1 MRASH
6 TAAFRQSLSSR
17 GQYIPAMS
25 QNPTGS
31 AEWSHADIRFPLEV
45 PGISAISSNNFG
57 IAAYHKA
64 SKEVYSALERL
75 STGKKIN
82 RAADDP
88 SGFIAVTQLK
98 VRSKELHTKIDVIDQ
113 QIAGQGA
120 LDGGVATLNEQV
132 LSLQSLVLQSANTG
146 AITKDEVNANQIQ
159 VNAILDS
166 IDYLSNT
173 TFFKGNQILS
183 GENTNTLGSWN
194 ITITDKDGNQTTK
207 SVSLKDLREGGLLS
221 LSGDHL
227 DAAQDVVKAAVS
239 ALTTQRAGIGNN
251 IRTLQSN
258 QRLALSELESTE
270 QARSDLEDTDFA
282 AEASNLIHG
291 QTQQQ
296 AAIFVA
302 HYFDQQRAE
311 QTLALLKPL
320 ANSAA

>member
-1 MRASH
+1 M
-6 TAAFRQSLSSR
+6 
-17 GQYIPAMS
+17 
-25 QNPTGS
+25 
-31 AEWSHADIRFPLEV
+31 

-64 SKEVYSALERL
+64 SSEVYTALERL

-120 LDGGVATLNEQV
+120 LDGGISTLADQV

-146 AITKDEVNANQIQ
+146 AITKDEVDANQIQ

-173 TFFKGNQILS
+173 TFFKGNQILAN
-183 GENTNTLGSWN
+183 ENTNTIGSLSIN
-194 ITITDKDGNQTTK
+194 VTDKDGNQTTK

-227 DAAQDVVKAAVS
+227 EQAQDVVKSAVES
-239 ALTTQRAGIGNN
+239 LTAQRAGIGNN

-258 QRLALSELESTE
+258 QRLALNELEGVE
-270 QARSDLEDTDFA
+270 QSRSDLEDTDFA
-282 AEASNLIHG
+282 AEASNLIRG

-302 HYFDQQRAE
+302 QYFDQQRAE

-320 ANSAA
+320 SNSPA